1 MWTFLVE
8 HTTFQFTLWAL
19 LSLILLIAVLVYFI
33 IRNRKMKNQQ
43 NDLEDQLEE
52 FYDKDTVIDD
62 SATHK
67 AA

>member
-1 MWTFLVE
+1 
-8 HTTFQFTLWAL
+8 TFQFTLWAL

>member
-19 LSLILLIAVLVYFI
+19 LSLILPIAVLVYFI

-52 FYDKDTVIDD
+52 YYSKDSTLNPD
-62 SATHK
+62 AHK
-67 AA
+67 A

>member
-19 LSLILLIAVLVYFI
+19 LSMILLIAVLVYFI

-43 NDLEDQLEE
+43 NDLEDQLED
-52 FYDKDTVIDD
+52 YYSND
-62 SATHK
+62 SVMNSEMHNA
-67 AA
+67 

>member
-62 SATHK
+62 STTHK